1 MEPELLAGA
10 STLRAEPLS
19 EDCRLIW
26 KRGDHALIGIS
37 GGNSYFNQDRLTAL
51 LCWAGEH
58 FTEIDVVYVD
68 MHMDEMLVADGH
80 TPERAARS
88 VRGTLKDVRRRI
100 RRSLERLGPE
110 AKRFRVR
117 ALSEVTTLPAYQSVR
132 HRIEQALDTDR
143 DLYAACDRMVR
154 QVAHHRTQSH
164 AATGMP
170 TTEAHLTA
178 GLHYVTAEAPLF
190 IDSPAIFDVPSS
202 TLLYHLRTPVTDYLA
217 GRQTGFR
224 AAPGQGYVVVA
235 PSTGTRTE
243 HLSGPAETDLLESTD
258 PTS

>member
-1 MEPELLAGA
+1 MEPALHGTDPGGPLH
-10 STLRAEPLS
+10 AEPLS

-26 KRGDHALIGIS
+26 KRGDHALIGVS

-51 LCWAGEH
+51 LRWAGDA

-68 MHMDEMLVADGH
+68 THMEEMLVADGH

-88 VRGTLKDVRRRI
+88 VRSTLKDVRRRI

-117 ALSEVTTLPAYQSVR
+117 PLSEVMELPAYRAVR
-132 HRIEQALDTDR
+132 DRAEQGLRTDPGFR
-143 DLYAACDRMVR
+143 DACDRMVR
-154 QVAHHRTQSH
+154 QVVEHRTRTTAPGTPEPATT
-164 AATGMP
+164 AA
-170 TTEAHLTA
+170 HRTA

-190 IDSPAIFDVPSS
+190 LDSPAIFDVPSS
-202 TLLYHLRTPVTDYLA
+202 TLLYHLMTPVTEFLA

-224 AAPGQGYVVVA
+224 AGPGQGYVVIA
-235 PSTGTRTE
+235 PPSAR
-243 HLSGPAETDLLESTD
+243 
-258 PTS
+258 

>member
-10 STLRAEPLS
+10 GTLRAEPLT

-26 KRGDHALIGIS
+26 KRGDHALVGIS

-58 FTEIDVVYVD
+58 FTDIDVVYVD
-68 MHMDEMLVADGH
+68 MHMEEMLVADGH

-88 VRGTLKDVRRRI
+88 VRSTLKDVRRRI

-117 ALSEVTTLPAYQSVR
+117 ALSEVTTVPAYQTVR
-132 HRIEQALDTDR
+132 RRIEQTLETDR
-143 DLYAACDRMVR
+143 DFHTACDRMVR
-154 QVAHHRTQSH
+154 QVVHHRTQSH
-164 AATGMP
+164 AMP

-178 GLHYVTAEAPLF
+178 GLRYVTAEAPLF
-190 IDSPAIFDVPSS
+190 IDSPAIFDTPSS
-202 TLLYHLRTPVTDYLA
+202 TLLYHLRTPVTDFLA

-224 AAPGQGYVVVA
+224 AAPGQGYVIIA
-235 PSTGTRTE
+235 PPTGTRAPD
-243 HLSGPAETDLLESTD
+243 LSGPAAPDLRD
-258 PTS
+258 PADALS